1 MKAVLENYSVFMV
14 KADIFSLLLFILYH
28 SSLYATV
35 HYLSLYLNFAL
46 TYIQLHTDLCQFDN
60 DCVTLMLYVEHE

>member
-1 MKAVLENYSVFMV
+1 MAHIMHHLKSLLKSGNQKELEMKAALENYSVFMV
-14 KADIFSLLLFILYH
+14 KADIFSLLLFTLYH

-46 TYIQLHTDLCQFDN
+46 AYI
-60 DCVTLMLYVEHE
+60 